1 MTPPPQTT
9 GDPWGDPAR
18 TPLQPAPPSPVV
30 DRTPGPFGPIEE
42 ERVVPVGRLVV
53 GGLLVVA
60 GIIWLLDATGV
71 IDVSWG
77 TLLPIA
83 LIIVGLAIM
92 AGARTGRHPGLVAL
106 GVILT
111 VVLAV
116 VSSFDLP
123 LVGGFGERVERPT
136 STSAIPDRYNLAVGS
151 LRLDLTR
158 LELPDGTTSI
168 DARVGIG
175 QMTVVVPV
183 DATVVAE
190 ARVTAGQ
197 LQGFGEER
205 SGISVEHTFQY
216 EVGQAAS
223 TLRLD
228 LSAGV
233 GSITIELAP

>member
-1 MTPPPQTT
+1 MTPPQITN
-9 GDPWGDPAR
+9 DPWGEPSR
-18 TPLQPAPPSPVV
+18 TPAQPVSPTPVEDRPS
-30 DRTPGPFGPIEE
+30 GPFGPIEE
-42 ERVVPVGRLVV
+42 ERFVPIGRLAI
-53 GGLLVVA
+53 GGLLIVA

-77 TLLPIA
+77 TLLPVA
-83 LIIVGLAIM
+83 LIVVGLAIM
-92 AGARTGRHPGLVAL
+92 AGARAGRHPGLVAL

-123 LVGGFGERVERPT
+123 LVGGFGGRVERPT
-136 STSAIPDRYNLAVGS
+136 TTSAIPDRYNLAVGS
-151 LRLDLTR
+151 LRLDLTQ
-158 LELPDGTTSI
+158 LDLPDGTTSV

-175 QMTVVVPV
+175 QMVVVVPV

-190 ARVTAGQ
+190 TRVTAGQ
-197 LQGFGEER
+197 LHGFGEER

-228 LSAGV
+228 LSAGL

>member
-1 MTPPPQTT
+1 MTPPQITN
-9 GDPWGDPAR
+9 DPWGGAGRGPAQP
-18 TPLQPAPPSPVV
+18 TPPAPVAEGPQ
-30 DRTPGPFGPIEE
+30 GPFGPIEE
-42 ERVVPVGRLVV
+42 PRLVPVGRLAV

-77 TLLPIA
+77 TLLPLA
-83 LIIVGLAIM
+83 LIVVGLAIM

-151 LRLDLTR
+151 LRLDLTA
-158 LELPDGTTSI
+158 LDLPNGTTSI

-175 QMTVVVPV
+175 QMVVVVPV

-190 ARVTAGQ
+190 TRVTAGQ

-205 SGISVEHTFQY
+205 SGLSVEHTFQY
-216 EVGQAAS
+216 EVGQASS

-233 GSITIELAP
+233 GSITLELAP